1 MNMTLILLLPSQPTT
16 ESSKA
21 ASDPKDDVQ
30 RTETAAMVKRVT
42 AKCEFSTDGKTPT
55 KLTQH
60 PDPILRWSNPTTG
73 TVFGEV
79 NVWTGNW
86 RPAVVARLYQWFS
99 PDWGKTLEV
108 SSLSPVQVV
117 GRRGGEKFWNPEQPG
132 IKFLP
137 IDETDPPASSAGS
150 RLVQMRRLAN
160 GFVA

>member
-30 RTETAAMVKRVT
+30 RAETAAMVKRVT

-117 GRRGGEKFWNPEQPG
+117 GRRGGEFWNPEQPG
-132 IKFLP
+132 IKFRP